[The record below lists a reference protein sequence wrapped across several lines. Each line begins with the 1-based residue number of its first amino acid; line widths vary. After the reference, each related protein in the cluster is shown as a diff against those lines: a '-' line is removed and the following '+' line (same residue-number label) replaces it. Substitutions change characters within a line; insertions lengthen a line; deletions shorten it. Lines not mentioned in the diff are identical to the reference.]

1 MVAKLENLK
10 KLKSWK
16 VKKISG
22 EIEKIEKYNR
32 KLDGKIKKN
41 CKVEQKIRWRNKNF
55 LRNMVVK

>member
-22 EIEKIEKYNR
+22 EIEK
-32 KLDGKIKKN
+32 
-41 CKVEQKIRWRNKNF
+41 VESITEN
-55 LRNMVVK
+55 